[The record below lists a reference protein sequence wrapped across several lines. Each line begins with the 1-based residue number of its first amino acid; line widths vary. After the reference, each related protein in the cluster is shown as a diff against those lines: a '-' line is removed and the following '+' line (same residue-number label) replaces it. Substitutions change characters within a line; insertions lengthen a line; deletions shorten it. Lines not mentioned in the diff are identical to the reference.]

1 MHKNY
6 HHHGTYTHVLLVL
19 SIGECHVAQFK
30 VSLPVLQH
38 RWACASLPQPALT
51 EDQMMDVATIFSS
64 CLLCNCQGVRVG
76 MMKQRVTGSKGECE
90 REREKERERES
101 QTHSPFFWSICTMSC
116 MYTLIFLTPSG
127 RMGAMAVI
135 YCSLASISV
144 DRLPII

>member
-101 QTHSPFFWSICTMSC
+101 DTLTILLVNLHHVLYVHLDFLDPFGKNGSYGCHILLFGIDFC
-116 MYTLIFLTPSG
+116 
-127 RMGAMAVI
+127 
-135 YCSLASISV
+135 
-144 DRLPII
+144 